1 MPVCQLRSTDSKHVP
16 RGSPAK
22 WLAAATNWQSAE
34 ESGRLSLNSWR
45 QSRRFSLLIKKKC
58 LMPWLMNLTS
68 LLISVNYIIEKWRVR
83 TFRKWNPLTNMRILL
98 RQQLYRNH
106 QAPLFPINLSTKKTV
121 FMLAE
126 PVILVAAIVGFVL
139 CLRKDRKGIWNQ
151 ASAPPKTLRLY
162 VIHSKMYNR
171 KKSVS
176 DCIQLP

>member
-34 ESGRLSLNSWR
+34 ESGRLSLISWR

-83 TFRKWNPLTNMRILL
+83 TFRKLNPLTNMRILL

-106 QAPLFPINLSTKKTV
+106 QAPLFPINLSTKKKQSTD
-121 FMLAE
+121 
-126 PVILVAAIVGFVL
+126 VILKVW
-139 CLRKDRKGIWNQ
+139 RKDCRQKTLVFYHPDFLHKKILIF
-151 ASAPPKTLRLY
+151 SILTLFILYVPKTKA
-162 VIHSKMYNR
+162 I
-171 KKSVS
+171 
-176 DCIQLP
+176 